1 MLKNYDTIR
10 DELLSPTLSNAI
22 YEKLNL
28 VELDIDA
35 AVNYINNVNRYKEAV
50 AKYKEEVDKYL
61 ATGTNRAD
69 LDAARTKVDDAERI
83 VTDSAPSSSNY
94 SKS

>member
-1 MLKNYDTIR
+1 MNYYR
-10 DELLSPTLSNAI
+10 QQLSHAI

-50 AKYKEEVDKYL
+50 AKVQRGK
-61 ATGTNRAD
+61 
-69 LDAARTKVDDAERI
+69 
-83 VTDSAPSSSNY
+83 
-94 SKS
+94 